1 MAENMRNYMNCGAT
15 ADRIEKGIADR
26 IGNRMDIAERGNVS
40 VGHEP
45 GAKKIRIMLADD
57 NRQCC
62 SQIGEYLT
70 LLGGFEVLGSAYNG
84 EMLLNMLE
92 EMQPEKQPDLILL
105 DVLMPKIDGIG
116 VLEYL
121 NRWTDRKRPH
131 VLVLS
136 GVGQENMM
144 YRMMDMGADY
154 FMMKPINNEVL
165 AARIKEIC
173 LGVPKTKPN
182 SALKLDDL
190 EVQVTR
196 VIQQMG
202 VPAHVKGYQYLRDA
216 IIMVT
221 EEVNLLGAVTKEL
234 YPLIAEKYNTTA
246 SRVERAIRHAIELA
260 WDRGNIE
267 VITRFFGYTISME
280 RGKPT
285 NSEFIA
291 MVADR
296 LRIGEMVAGCK

>member
-1 MAENMRNYMNCGAT
+1 MGEMMENMKNYMNCEAT
-15 ADRIEKGIADR
+15 GSGIDSAVEQ
-26 IGNRMDIAERGNVS
+26 GNAS
-40 VGHEP
+40 HES
-45 GAKKIRIMLADD
+45 GAKKIKVMVADD
-57 NRQCC
+57 NRVCC
-62 SQIGEYLT
+62 SQISEYLT
-70 LLGGFEVLGSAYNG
+70 LLGGFEILGSAYNG
-84 EMLLNMLE
+84 EMLLDMLE
-92 EMQPEKQPDLILL
+92 DKQPDLIVL
-105 DVLMPKIDGIG
+105 DVVMPKLDGIG
-116 VLEYL
+116 VLEEL
-121 NRWTDRKRPH
+121 NRRTDSKRPH

-136 GVGQENMM
+136 GMGQEDTMR
-144 YRMMDMGADY
+144 RMMDMGADY
-154 FMMKPINNEVL
+154 YMMKPIDNKVL

-173 LGVPKTKPN
+173 LGVPKSRVDSAN

-190 EVQVTR
+190 DVTVTR

-216 IIMVT
+216 IVLVT
-221 EEVNLLGAVTKEL
+221 KDVNLLGAVTKEL
-234 YPLIAEKYNTTA
+234 YPLIAKKYNTTA

-296 LRIGEMVAGCK
+296 LRIGEKVI